1 MHVSVTIQ
9 VHGREVPVDK
19 VADPGVV
26 SALKD
31 LGRQVE
37 DKLKDVTCE
46 AHDKAPGNVRVHVDG
61 TGNADIR
68 YDSCCDALKSRVAKA
83 LA

>member
-9 VHGREVPVDK
+9 VHGREVPVEK

-26 SALKD
+26 NALKD
-31 LGRQVE
+31 LGRRVE
-37 DKLKDVTCE
+37 DKLQDVSCD
-46 AHDKAPGNVRVHVDG
+46 AHNKAPANVRVHVDG
-61 TGNADIR
+61 SGNADIR
-68 YDSCCDALKSRVAKA
+68 YDSCCDDLKSRVAKA

>member
-9 VHGREVPVDK
+9 VHGKEVPIDQ
-19 VADPGVV
+19 VADPSVV
-26 SALKD
+26 AALKD

-37 DKLKDVTCE
+37 TKLGGVSCATHE
-46 AHDKAPGNVRVHVDG
+46 RPPGNVRVHVDA

-68 YDSCCDALKSRVAKA
+68 YDSCCEALRSSVAKA